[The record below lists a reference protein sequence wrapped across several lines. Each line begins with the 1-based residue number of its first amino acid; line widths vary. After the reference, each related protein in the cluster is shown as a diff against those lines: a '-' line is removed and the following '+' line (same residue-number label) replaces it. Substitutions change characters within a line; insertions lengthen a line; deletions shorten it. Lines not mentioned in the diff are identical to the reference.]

1 MLRNAGD
8 TGDAE
13 RYWEMLGDA
22 GGCWR
27 MLRAAEGYWGILGMM
42 RDAGGC

>member
-1 MLRNAGD
+1 MLGD

-27 MLRAAEGYWGILGMM
+27 KLEDAEGS
-42 RDAGGC
+42 

>member
-1 MLRNAGD
+1 MLGD